1 MATTYFPPPPQ
12 DPQFPRE
19 WPILDVD
26 TSRQI
31 ANANYGPSSPEIRK
45 YTLQANVQSTSDF
58 PPPTFNFPP
67 PQRQQTAPAVSPPST
82 ELNAAAYAANK
93 EVDNLYRSD
102 SVSPPLPST
111 PPALPVAVQPQPA
124 NYVPAS
130 NQDEVG
136 TFNGGSFRISHRD
149 TNSVLTLQLAM
160 GCPIEAKPGVM
171 IAMSG
176 NISLRGG
183 AKFSFMKM
191 LAGSMTFSTYTGP
204 GELLLAP
211 PFLGDII
218 VLRLNGNESWKVG
231 KDGFLAAT
239 SGIEKDYKSQGL
251 TKAVF
256 SGEGFIIYHMSG
268 VGLLWLQSFGAVIR
282 KDIAEGE
289 TYLVDNGYLVAWNCK
304 YKMTRAA
311 SGGMWSTYSSA
322 EGLACKFEGPGTV
335 YLQTRNI
342 GAFAAHISAK

>member
-1 MATTYFPPPPQ
+1 M
-12 DPQFPRE
+12 
-19 WPILDVD
+19 
-26 TSRQI
+26 
-31 ANANYGPSSPEIRK
+31 
-45 YTLQANVQSTSDF
+45 
-58 PPPTFNFPP
+58 
-67 PQRQQTAPAVSPPST
+67 
-82 ELNAAAYAANK
+82 
-93 EVDNLYRSD
+93 
-102 SVSPPLPST
+102 SPPLPST

-160 GCPIEAKPGVM
+160 GCPIEAKPGKHRAHSSPRAMDVQLTTGIGVM

-282 KDIAEGE
+282 KDVRCSIPS
-289 TYLVDNGYLVAWNCK
+289 VV
-304 YKMTRAA
+304 
-311 SGGMWSTYSSA
+311 WSSFVQQY
-322 EGLACKFEGPGTV
+322 
-335 YLQTRNI
+335 N
-342 GAFAAHISAK
+342 